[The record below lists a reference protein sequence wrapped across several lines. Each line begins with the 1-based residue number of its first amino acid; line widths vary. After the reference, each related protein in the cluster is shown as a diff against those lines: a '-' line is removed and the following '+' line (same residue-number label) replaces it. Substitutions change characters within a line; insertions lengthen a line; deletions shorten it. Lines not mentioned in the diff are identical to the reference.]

1 MVNSAKGSDSR
12 IEYFSCTP
20 NDLRT
25 SCTTQQ
31 LMKTN
36 TYLKGRNEG
45 YATLFYHLTYF
56 HTFTNQEFVFE
67 ANTSLYVTC
76 MDRSP
81 ASSLFFAIRARVMLC
96 YCYYDTK
103 LMEDIYEMG
112 HSCLVGM
119 LFNAELTV
127 PSVRSR
133 GILGIKRIKLDCA
146 IEQDKIAKPDFSR
159 EIPDFSPFFFVGNL
173 GFRV

>member
-1 MVNSAKGSDSR
+1 MHYSA
-12 IEYFSCTP
+12 INENEYV
-20 NDLRT
+20 LAA
-25 SCTTQQ
+25 Q
-31 LMKTN
+31 LQ
-36 TYLKGRNEG
+36 GRNEG
-45 YATLFYHLTYF
+45 YATLCYHLTYF

-81 ASSLFFAIRARVMLC
+81 ASSLFFAIRVRVMLC

-103 LMEDIYEMG
+103 LTEDIHETG

-127 PSVRSR
+127 PVRFR
-133 GILGIKRIKLDCA
+133 GILGIKRIKLDCV
-146 IEQDKIAKPDFSR
+146 IEQDKIAKPDFLEKYR
-159 EIPDFSPFFFVGNL
+159 IFLHFVLLEI
-173 GFRV
+173 